1 VPDLCRARN
10 CVLWAGVLGT
20 AQMYTY
26 IIRMKRSS
34 EHEAHCSVLAKMGR
48 PSAWSW
54 PTYAHPPDASPSPKN
69 LYYGPTCSTQNYL
82 NQAQAPNTQTDR
94 KPAEHHK
101 AANLLEARG
110 DALQAVGVV
119 REPAEE
125 SARASPP
132 ERRRLPPPQI
142 RSVPSSSARPH
153 CA

>member
-1 VPDLCRARN
+1 MGRARPAYGLDLRPTHGPHIGPCRPDPQLGWIVPDLCRARN

-26 IIRMKRSS
+26 IICMKRSS

-101 AANLLEARG
+101 AANLLEGRSSRRCSPSCRRG
-110 DALQAVGVV
+110 
-119 REPAEE
+119 
-125 SARASPP
+125 S
-132 ERRRLPPPQI
+132 
-142 RSVPSSSARPH
+142 
-153 CA
+153 